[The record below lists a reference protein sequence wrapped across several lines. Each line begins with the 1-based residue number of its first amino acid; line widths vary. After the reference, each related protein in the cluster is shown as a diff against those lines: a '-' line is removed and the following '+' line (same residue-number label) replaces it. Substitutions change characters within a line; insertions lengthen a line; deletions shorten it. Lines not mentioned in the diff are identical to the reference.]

1 MKEQT
6 PAAQMPQT
14 IPIDPELQS
23 ILLQVV
29 DCRTRLHNF
38 QKSIRDR
45 ALYEFMSEIFRKTD
59 DCLTDC
65 VGNLSVF
72 MSDWVSYKLLDD
84 K

>member
-23 ILLQVV
+23 ILFHVF
-29 DCRTRLHNF
+29 DCLTRLHKFHN
-38 QKSIRDR
+38 SIRDR